1 VPKKSSTFR
10 DFDFLLFSSA
20 LLLSF
25 LGILIVYSSVGGG
38 KTPSSVFALRQV
50 IWVGL
55 GIVVMFLG
63 FFADPQWLVSK
74 ARAIYVIS
82 LVLLAIL
89 LLLGKL
95 GLGFA
100 RWFHIGSLSFQPSEF
115 AKIAYIA
122 FAAQLLAKKV
132 PQNYADL
139 SLQLL
144 IAFIPALLISAQ
156 PDLGTAFIFIP
167 LLLVMLFW
175 AGLKLRLFIALLAPL
190 CFIALA
196 FTHWWI
202 PLIALAL
209 LIASLRLLGAHP
221 RQIMVTSGV
230 SAVFALASPLLWNY
244 GLREYQRLR
253 LLTLFHPSQDPL
265 GSGYNVIQSQ
275 IAIGSGGFWGK
286 GLMNGT
292 QSKLLFLPEQH
303 TDFIFPVLAE
313 ELGFWGVVLLLSFFA
328 FIVLRGT
335 HIARRATSPQ
345 SSLLAIGIV
354 GLIAIQL
361 FINIAMTVGLFPVTG
376 ITLPFISYGGSSILL
391 IFFCVGLLLGIE
403 YRRHIF

>member
-1 VPKKSSTFR
+1 MTQKSSIFR

-25 LGILIVYSSVGGG
+25 LGIIIVFSSVGGG
-38 KTPSSVFALRQV
+38 KTPSSIFALRQV

-55 GIVVMFLG
+55 GIVVMFFA
-63 FFADPQWLVSK
+63 FFTDAEWLVSK
-74 ARAIYVIS
+74 AKAIYITS
-82 LVLLAIL
+82 IL
-89 LLLGKL
+89 LLVVLLILGKL
-95 GLGFA
+95 GLGFV

-115 AKIAYIA
+115 AKIAYLIY
-122 FAAQLLAKKV
+122 AAQLLAKKV
-132 PQNYADL
+132 PQNYIEL

-144 IAFIPALLISAQ
+144 IALIPALLISAQ

-167 LLLVMLFW
+167 LMLIMLFW

-190 CFIALA
+190 CFVALA

-202 PLIALAL
+202 PLVVLVF
-209 LIASLRLLGAHP
+209 LIVSLRLLKAHP
-221 RQIMVTSGV
+221 QQIMVTSGI
-230 SAVFALASPLLWNY
+230 SAIFALASPLLWNY
-244 GLREYQRLR
+244 ALRDYQRQR
-253 LLTLFHPSQDPL
+253 LLTLFNPSKDPL
-265 GSGYNVIQSQ
+265 GSGYSIIQSQ
-275 IAIGSGGFWGK
+275 IAVGSGGFWGK

-328 FIVLRGT
+328 FIIFRGT
-335 HIARRATSPQ
+335 QIARRATSQ
-345 SSLLAIGIV
+345 ESSLLAMGIV
-354 GLIAIQL
+354 GLISVQL
-361 FINIAMTVGLFPVTG
+361 FVNIAMTIGLFPVTG

-391 IFFCVGLLLGIE
+391 IFFCIGLLLGIE